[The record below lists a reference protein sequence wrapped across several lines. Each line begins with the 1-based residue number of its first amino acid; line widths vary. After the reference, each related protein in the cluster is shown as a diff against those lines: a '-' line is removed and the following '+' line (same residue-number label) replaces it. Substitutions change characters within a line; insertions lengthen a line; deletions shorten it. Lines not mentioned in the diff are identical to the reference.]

1 MVDAGGSDAYWP
13 NGYKWA
19 LNTASMLADY
29 EVTWFEEPLD
39 PDALEDFVRLREH
52 SPVRISGGEVLT
64 RRQSFRAW
72 LTSRAFDI
80 VQPDVTKVGGISE
93 ERRIAWMAEDHGV
106 KFVPHGWNTAVG
118 LAADLHLASAV
129 ATTDFVEYLT
139 GSPFIDEITDGGWK
153 LDADGLDLGRL
164 KRLSALVRYLPWA
177 GLTEQSPSPTGKV
190 VAQFVNSIR
199 MGTDRV
205 HAVVVK
211 DAVNQLAQSQRELAL
226 LVSEVAAYQRER
238 WKATFRGRALPR
250 VPLDRQRPEA
260 KREETLRA
268 LRRAVSENM
277 PGSPFYP
284 ELAGE
289 VLDEELSPQA
299 EQLRAR
305 LLENLAQAPEAA
317 PAPAP
322 RRAPPQPDR
331 TALLDAVRLLARSEA
346 EMQSAL
352 GTLTAN
358 AERLAGPTRG
368 LAGFVHRLLTALAG
382 RREKERTLD
391 VEYLDPDGTRHE
403 TVALAPFLESVK
415 RKVELM
421 ASLGDESGQAFARLA
436 AAADDQL
443 LEFVERQLSD
453 LLVLHR
459 RMGGVNARLQ
469 AETPA
474 GRSAGRRTEAK
485 GIRLELSAIKNFLV
499 KANQRM
505 HDYTAR
511 LEELQQYQRSEMG
524 AAPDGTATPGS

>member
-1 MVDAGGSDAYWP
+1 MEGSAEFLKRLE
-13 NGYKWA
+13 NA
-19 LNTASMLADY
+19 LEARRSWLEPRASMLKNAVQIYQQRFQALFDLFLRKGLVREDPYDY
-29 EVTWFEEPLD
+29 GQKPEELGAPSDEPFTETDKRDEISRRLD
-39 PDALEDFVRLREH
+39 SLRKHLET
-52 SPVRISGGEVLT
+52 I
-64 RRQSFRAW
+64 
-72 LTSRAFDI
+72 
-80 VQPDVTKVGGISE
+80 
-93 ERRIAWMAEDHGV
+93 
-106 KFVPHGWNTAVG
+106 
-118 LAADLHLASAV
+118 
-129 ATTDFVEYLT
+129 ATT
-139 GSPFIDEITDGGWK
+139 WK
-153 LDADGLDLGRL
+153 LDVDGLDLGRL

-177 GLTEQSPSPTGKV
+177 GLSEQSPSPTGKV

-226 LVSEVAAYQRER
+226 MVSEIAAYQRER
-238 WKATFRGRALPR
+238 WKATLRARALPR

-268 LRRAVSENM
+268 LRRAVSDSM

-299 EQLRAR
+299 ADLRAR
-305 LLENLAQAPEAA
+305 LLENLAQVPEAA

-322 RRAPPQPDR
+322 KRAPPQPDR
-331 TALLDAVRLLARSEA
+331 NALLDAVRLLARSEA

-352 GTLTAN
+352 ATLTAN

-368 LAGFVHRLLTALAG
+368 LAGFVHRLLMALAG

-403 TVALAPFLESVK
+403 SVALAPFLESVR

-453 LLVLHR
+453 LMVLHR

-474 GRSAGRRTEAK
+474 GRSAARRTEAK
-485 GIRLELSAIKNFLV
+485 GIRLELSAVKNFLV

>member
-1 MVDAGGSDAYWP
+1 MEGSAEFL
-13 NGYKWA
+13 KRLETA
-19 LNTASMLADY
+19 LEARRSWLEPRASMLQNAVQVYQQRFQALFELFLRKGLVREDPYNYGQKQEEIGAPSDEPFVDADKRE
-29 EVTWFEEPLD
+29 EV
-39 PDALEDFVRLREH
+39 
-52 SPVRISGGEVLT
+52 
-64 RRQSFRAW
+64 SFR
-72 LTSRAFDI
+72 LDSLR
-80 VQPDVTKVGGISE
+80 K
-93 ERRIAWMAEDHGV
+93 
-106 KFVPHGWNTAVG
+106 
-118 LAADLHLASAV
+118 HLETI
-129 ATTDFVEYLT
+129 ATT
-139 GSPFIDEITDGGWK
+139 WK
-153 LDADGLDLGRL
+153 LDADGLDLGKL
-164 KRLSALVRYLPWA
+164 KRMSALVRYLPWA
-177 GLTEQSPSPTGKV
+177 SLSEQSPSPTGKV

-211 DAVNQLAQSQRELAL
+211 DAVNQLAHSQRELAI

-238 WKATFRGRALPR
+238 WKATLRGRALPR

-268 LRRAVSENM
+268 LRRAVTDTM

-299 EQLRAR
+299 GELRER
-305 LLENLAQAPEAA
+305 LIAGLAQPAEEA

-322 RRAPPQPDR
+322 KRVLPQPDR
-331 TALLDAVRLLARSEA
+331 NALLDAVRLLARSEA

-352 GTLTAN
+352 ATLTVN

-368 LAGFVHRLLTALAG
+368 FAGFVHRLLTALSG
-382 RREKERTLD
+382 RREKERTVD
-391 VEYLDPDGTRHE
+391 VEYLDPDGTRRE
-403 TVALAPFLESVK
+403 TVSLAPFLESVK

-436 AAADDQL
+436 AAVDDQL

-453 LLVLHR
+453 LMVLHR

-474 GRSAGRRTEAK
+474 GRSAGRRGEAK
-485 GIRLELSAIKNFLV
+485 GIRLELSAVKNFLV

-511 LEELQQYQRSEMG
+511 LEELQQYQRSEPG
-524 AAPDGTATPGS
+524 AAPDGTAAPDS